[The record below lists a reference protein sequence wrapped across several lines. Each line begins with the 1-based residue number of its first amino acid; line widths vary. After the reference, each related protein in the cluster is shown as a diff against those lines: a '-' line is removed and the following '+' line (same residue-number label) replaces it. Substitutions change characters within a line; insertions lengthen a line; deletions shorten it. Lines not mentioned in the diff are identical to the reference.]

1 MGPKSLP
8 RNLSVSL
15 TKAQI
20 YFYQRILLVSEKGT
34 DTKMQQEK
42 EKRVGGRVESQK
54 IRTVRSQQFLASL
67 IPRPIPGPIFLT
79 SRVRLSARGDH
90 KVVLYRERGKRE
102 RKRGEG
108 KTGNIKIKGG
118 RDS

>member
-8 RNLSVSL
+8 RNLAVSL
-15 TKAQI
+15 TKHSFIFRNESYSGIGKGYI
-20 YFYQRILLVSEKGT
+20 YEDAAGEREQGEGV
-34 DTKMQQEK
+34 
-42 EKRVGGRVESQK
+42 SQK

-90 KVVLYRERGKRE
+90 KVVLCR
-102 RKRGEG
+102 
-108 KTGNIKIKGG
+108 
-118 RDS
+118 